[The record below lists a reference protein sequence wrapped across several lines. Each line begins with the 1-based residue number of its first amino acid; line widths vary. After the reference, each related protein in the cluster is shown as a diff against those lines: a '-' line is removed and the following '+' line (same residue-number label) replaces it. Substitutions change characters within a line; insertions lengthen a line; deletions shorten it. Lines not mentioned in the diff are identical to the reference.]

1 MGLIYLLHFERFYHH
16 ARHYLGYTEDLEAR
30 VAADRAGRGSPL
42 VAAAVRDGIGF
53 CVAATWPGIGPR
65 NVACTST
72 ATHRSGCAQSA
83 EASPGPTRPP
93 QFGLTRRTA
102 RSSTRWWRS
111 ASQ

>member
-1 MGLIYLLHFERFYHH
+1 MGLIYLLHFERSYHH

-30 VAADRAGRGSPL
+30 VTAHRAGRAARSWPRPYATASTFASPRRG
-42 VAAAVRDGIGF
+42 A
-53 CVAATWPGIGPR
+53 GIGPR
-65 NVACTST
+65 SAACTAT
-72 ATHRSGCAQSA
+72 ATRRSGCAQSA
-83 EASPGPTRPP
+83 ETSPGPPRPP